1 MHPSQLIRGREY
13 KDGLI
18 CSESPLRAAV
28 LHVLLAGPSAN
39 KHNSQGALFRK
50 LLPVTDLNF
59 AQFRSTDTLLNLS
72 SQFRS
77 LAVKTKELSQ
87 VVTEL
92 NFRVVNKEH

>member
-1 MHPSQLIRGREY
+1 MVFRRPH
-13 KDGLI
+13 
-18 CSESPLRAAV
+18 AV
-28 LHVLLAGPSAN
+28 QTQPRVPEPERRRIFHDHLSCQAHE
-39 KHNSQGALFRK
+39 QGALFRK